1 MERSPPLVTD
11 GELDVVLREECT
23 DVYKVEN
30 YRLKTKTKKDREEE
44 MVTGSDQIGR
54 STRVS

>member
-23 DVYKVEN
+23 DVYKV
-30 YRLKTKTKKDREEE
+30 KKLPFKNKNKKI
-44 MVTGSDQIGR
+44 SGR
-54 STRVS
+54 RDGDGV